1 MDRRFGKDHLTM
13 KTRKQRPLPG
23 ADLVLGKEA
32 INKQATPSARP
43 KKVRRTFDE
52 QFRRDA
58 VALLEST
65 GEPLSKVAAQLG
77 VTHWNLRDWIKRYGR
92 RSGEPSSPVA
102 NLRQVIVRL
111 QQENDTLKAERDILK
126 KAMGILTPA
135 RPTATR
141 S

>member
-23 ADLVLGKEA
+23 ADLVLGKA
-32 INKQATPSARP
+32 ATTQQATPPVRP
-43 KKVRRTFDE
+43 PKVRRIFDE

-92 RSGEPSSPVA
+92 GHGEQNSPVA

-111 QQENDTLKAERDILK
+111 QKENDTLKAERDILK

-135 RPTATR
+135 RPSATH